1 MKLLTYLKNFM
12 MLFYL
17 LIFYVNSLRKELN
30 TTLEKQEVHDGRQ
43 MYNHI
48 NLNKNSNITVV
59 LSNKTLYDE
68 NSVIINKKF
77 CDFKHLKQKFKHK
90 ILNDSRKDKMNFSEN
105 IYDPDP
111 HLNITKPDSY
121 NSSSI
126 ETVIFSEKSGSEHKI
141 NESISS
147 DELLSIIADQTEN
160 IKNEIC
166 SSCLEIMTSLN
177 ILIDEIKLA
186 PNAVYS
192 MTVDAVLNES
202 ASPAQDIKKEIEN
215 EANDHLFVYKPTT
228 GLNLTI
234 TITDKDSKNLPIG
247 LAADARTLAASSGK
261 LQVLLRHQPG
271 TKNGTEIPGG
281 TDIDATFNVAIQ

>member
-17 LIFYVNSLRKELN
+17 LIFYVNSLRKEL
-30 TTLEKQEVHDGRQ
+30 TTPLEKHEVHNGRQ
-43 MYNHI
+43 MYDDI
-48 NLNKNSNITVV
+48 NLNKNSNITVI

-90 ILNDSRKDKMNFSEN
+90 IVNDSRIDKMNFSEN

-111 HLNITKPDSY
+111 HLNITKPDY

-126 ETVIFSEKSGSEHKI
+126 ESVIFSEKSGSEHKI

-177 ILIDEIKLA
+177 ILIDEIKLIKKTLHDLTVA
-186 PNAVYS
+186 KPPIFYVYTKILHCINNLNLIKADLFKLNEILDTLQKANCS
-192 MTVDAVLNES
+192 NFIENSKKYTLVVNSSNKLLEKIQDCLKTFNININLLVLN
-202 ASPAQDIKKEIEN
+202 
-215 EANDHLFVYKPTT
+215 
-228 GLNLTI
+228 
-234 TITDKDSKNLPIG
+234 
-247 LAADARTLAASSGK
+247 
-261 LQVLLRHQPG
+261 
-271 TKNGTEIPGG
+271 
-281 TDIDATFNVAIQ
+281 

>member
-177 ILIDEIKLA
+177 ILIDEIKLIKKTLHDLTVA
-186 PNAVYS
+186 KPPIFDVYTKILHCINNLNLIKADLFKLNEILDTLQKANCS
-192 MTVDAVLNES
+192 NFIENSKKYTLVVNSSNKLLEKIQDCLKTFNININLLVLN
-202 ASPAQDIKKEIEN
+202 
-215 EANDHLFVYKPTT
+215 
-228 GLNLTI
+228 
-234 TITDKDSKNLPIG
+234 
-247 LAADARTLAASSGK
+247 
-261 LQVLLRHQPG
+261 
-271 TKNGTEIPGG
+271 
-281 TDIDATFNVAIQ
+281 